1 MLKIRCKIC
10 NCELHSESQ
19 KKFCG
24 CSNMMSLQDDKIS
37 AEDLSKV
44 IIVEGG
50 VHKKSTNVLSSEDIA
65 WQEERRRRKIRRLD
79 FEVR

>member
-1 MLKIRCKIC
+1 MLKIRCKVC
-10 NCELHSESQ
+10 NSELYTGCS

-37 AEDLSKV
+37 AIDLTKV
-44 IIVEGG
+44 VIVEGA
-50 VHKKSTNVLSSEDIA
+50 VNKKSSNVLSYEDIA
-65 WQEERRRRKIRRLD
+65 WQEERKKRKIRRLD